1 MFTAIARIFQAPED
15 KDPSFISLV
24 RNILIFTIVATV
36 MSAVVVFTTSNTPG
50 LAITIAALTISGILE
65 VVSLLFVLR
74 GKVVLAKTIVPMILV
89 IAVTV
94 IALSANSIHDI
105 SVVTYPLV
113 IIIATLMQ
121 GRRALFT
128 TTPLAVAAIALLG
141 TLDMLGI
148 SRSPLG
154 WKTGVDDII
163 IGMILVGTS
172 SAILNLLITRL
183 NRAIERAEANEA
195 AQFQANQELRKL
207 QISLEERVEERTHE
221 LTERSNELQKV
232 NRNIRRRA
240 EQFEAVTQVTQ
251 DITSVRDL
259 RELLP
264 RIAAVISEKFGFY
277 HVGVFLLD
285 EVNEY
290 AILTATNSDG
300 GRRMIE
306 RKHRLRVG
314 EQGIV
319 GNVTKTGMPR
329 IAMDVGADAVFF
341 DNRELPDTHSEMA
354 LPLKTGNLIIG
365 ALDVQSTERAAFTDE
380 DVQML
385 SLLAHQVSLAIENAR
400 LFEETRKALSESEA
414 VSRQTTREAWRNLPT
429 ERGLIGYRYTL
440 VGASPLEKPVDV
452 LEPSNGKNKPA
463 ESETSRIVVPIELR
477 GETIGTLVVQSP
489 STANI
494 SQEQFDLIKAVAERV
509 AISAE
514 NARLFD
520 ETTRRAER
528 ERMVSEITSKIRS
541 VNDPQVMIQTAME
554 ELRNALGASRVDVIP
569 QIVRGAEK

>member
-1 MFTAIARIFQAPED
+1 MFTAISRFFESPED
-15 KDPSFISLV
+15 KDPSFLNLV
-24 RNILIFTIVATV
+24 RNILIFTIVATLI
-36 MSAVVVFTTSNTPG
+36 SAVVVFTTSNTPG
-50 LAITIAALTISGILE
+50 LVITVTALTVSGILE
-65 VVSLLFVLR
+65 GISLLYVLR
-74 GKVVLAKTIVPMILV
+74 GRVVLAKTVIPSLLV
-89 IAVTV
+89 VMVTV

-105 SVVTYPLV
+105 SVVSYPVV

-128 TTPLAVAAIALLG
+128 TTPLAVIAVALLG
-141 TLDMLGI
+141 ILDMLGI

-154 WKTGVDDII
+154 WKTGIDDIM
-163 IGMILVGTS
+163 IGMILVATS
-172 SAILNLLITRL
+172 SGILNLLMTRL
-183 NRAIERAEANEA
+183 NRAIERAEANET
-195 AQFQANQELRKL
+195 AQFQANQDLRKL
-207 QISLEERVEERTHE
+207 QISLEERVEERTRE
-221 LTERSNELQKV
+221 LTARSDELQKV
-232 NRNIRRRA
+232 NKNIRRRA

-251 DITSVRDL
+251 DITSIRDL

-264 RIAAVISEKFGFY
+264 RIATVISEKFGFY

-290 AILTATNSDG
+290 AILTATNSEG
-300 GRRMIE
+300 GRKMIE

-319 GNVTKTGMPR
+319 GNVTKTGIPR
-329 IAMDVGADAVFF
+329 IAMDVGEDAVFF
-341 DNRELPDTHSEMA
+341 DNPELPDTHSEMA
-354 LPLKTGNLIIG
+354 LPLKTGTLIIG

-385 SLLAHQVSLAIENAR
+385 SLLANQVSLAIENAR

-414 VSRQTTREAWRNLPT
+414 VGRQTTREAWRNLPA
-429 ERGLIGYRYTL
+429 ERGLIGYRYTR

-452 LEPSNGKNKPA
+452 TEPANGKNKGVGTEA
-463 ESETSRIVVPIELR
+463 SQIVVPIELR

-494 SQEQFDLIKAVAERV
+494 SQEQLDLIKAVAERV

-541 VNDPQVMIQTAME
+541 VNDPQAMIQTAME

-569 QIVRGAEK
+569 QTVRGAEK